1 MNALKKNH
9 FELFSLKPA
18 FALDRRE
25 LDDVYRRVMS
35 AVHPDRFTGTG
46 ASEQRLAQ
54 QLAAQANEAYRTL
67 AEPVSRGRYLC
78 EINGVDPQ
86 IESNTAMPADFLMR
100 QLDWRERLEEATQT
114 RDRGALDELT
124 GELAALRD
132 EITAMLATALDTAHD
147 YQGAADLVRQLLF
160 VDRFAT
166 ELERVEES
174 LAALA

>member
-9 FELFSLKPA
+9 FELFSLTPA

-35 AVHPDRFTGTG
+35 AVHPDRYTGTS
-46 ASEQRLAQ
+46 AAEQRLAQ
-54 QLAAQANEAYRTL
+54 QLSAQANEAYRTL

-100 QLDWRERLEEATQT
+100 QLDWRERLEEATQA
-114 RDRGALDELT
+114 RARGALDELAA
-124 GELAALRD
+124 ELATLRD
-132 EITAMLATALDTAHD
+132 EITVMLARALDAEHD
-147 YQGAADLVRQLLF
+147 YHAAADLVRQLLF

-166 ELERVEES
+166 ELERAEES
-174 LAALA
+174 IAALA